1 MGARRYK
8 PEEII
13 SKLRD
18 AEVLLAGGVSVGEVV
33 RRLGVTQVT
42 YYRWRK
48 EYGGMKVDQAKRL
61 KDLEKENARL
71 KRLLADAE
79 LDKAI
84 LKEAAFGKL
93 VGPSRKRQFIEHACG
108 EFGVSQRRA
117 CRVVGQHRS
126 TQWRKP
132 QKLDDEDALTS
143 AIIELASKYGRYGY
157 RRVTALLRRDGWYVN
172 HKRVARIWRREGLR
186 VPQKQPKRGRLWLN
200 DGSCVRLRPERPN
213 HVWAYDFVQD
223 RTRDGKTF
231 RMLTVIDEF
240 TRECLAIDVARRL
253 NSQSVLA
260 VLADLM
266 VWRGVPDH
274 IRSDNGPEFAAHAVR
289 DWIARVGAK
298 TLFIEPGSP
307 WENGYNESFNGKLRD
322 ELLNVELFNDLRE
335 AKVLIERWRKH
346 YNTIRPHASLGYQ
359 PPAPEA
365 IAPADLASNMWRFRP
380 DQHSLWTRSMLT

>member
-1 MGARRYK
+1 MGAKRYK

-13 SKLRD
+13 SKLRE
-18 AEVLLAGGVSVGEVV
+18 AEVLLAEGVSVGEVV

-61 KDLEKENARL
+61 KDLEKENVRL

-93 VGPSRKRQFIEHACG
+93 VGPSRKRQFIEHACT
-108 EFGVSQRRA
+108 ELGVSERRA
-117 CRVVGQHRS
+117 CEVVGQHRS

-132 QKLDDEDALTS
+132 QKLDDEDALTA

-157 RRVTALLRRDGWYVN
+157 RRITALLKRDGWHVN

-223 RTRDGKTF
+223 RTRDGRTF
-231 RMLTVIDEF
+231 RILTVIDEF

-253 NSQSVLA
+253 NSESVLA

-266 VWRGVPDH
+266 VSRGVPDH
-274 IRSDNGPEFAAHAVR
+274 IRSDNGPEFAAIAVR
-289 DWIARVGAK
+289 EWIAKVGAQ

-346 YNTIRPHASLGYQ
+346 YNTIRPHTSLGYQ
-359 PPAPEA
+359 PPAPET
-365 IAPADLASNMWRFRP
+365 IVPADLASTVWRLRQ
-380 DQHSLWTRSMLT
+380 DQPSIGGDAMFT